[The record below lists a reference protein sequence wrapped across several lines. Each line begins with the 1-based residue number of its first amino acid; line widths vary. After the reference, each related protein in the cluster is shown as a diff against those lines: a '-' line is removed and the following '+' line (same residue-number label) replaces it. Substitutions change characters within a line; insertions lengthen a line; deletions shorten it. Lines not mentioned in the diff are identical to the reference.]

1 MDTKIYAVG
10 DDYRNDIKFWQ
21 NKYNARSYLID
32 NKKLE
37 SLSSNTSI
45 TDSTGESFH
54 VEKEIIQSSFPKAIE
69 DIFEINN

>member
-37 SLSSNTSI
+37 PLLSNTFV
-45 TDSTGESFH
+45 TDSTGESFDTG
-54 VEKEIIQSSFPKAIE
+54 KEIIQSSFPKAIE
-69 DIFEINN
+69 DIFQINN